1 MIKTKIKKILVA
13 LDGSKNSQRGLD
25 LGIDDIIQYYIGKEG
40 ILAIKRIKESNIS
53 KLAKSLSGKQ
63 QLAVEK
69 FADSMESIPL
79 ALARNAGMNPI
90 DSITQLR
97 AKYRNEDHIT
107 GFDLP
112 LIFTISESEAISLIL
127 SVFIRLLANKIL

>member
-79 ALARNAGMNPI
+79 ALARNAGMNSI

-97 AKYRNEDHIT
+97 AKQNT
-107 GFDLP
+107 GMKIILRG
-112 LIFTISESEAISLIL
+112 LICHL
-127 SVFIRLLANKIL
+127 SSQYLNQKQFL